1 MIHTSQ
7 LQAHARFA
15 AVLTLTVAFAACG
28 DDSGTSDPDSAGSGG
43 SSTTG
48 GNPDRAGASS
58 SDAGQAGKG
67 NGGAGTSGAG
77 GNTSTA
83 GSAGTNSQ
91 AGSGGSSNGHAGSG
105 GSAQAGTSAES
116 GAGGQGGDVND
127 GGASGQDAG
136 GGASGQDAGGG
147 AGGQPSVE
155 IGITGTGDDGSL
167 NVDGAV
173 DLATANSGARSCADG
188 GDAVSYSVAA
198 LDGSSATLAGAPAA
212 GCLEVGD
219 EVLLINL
226 QGTAA
231 HFGNVGNYETLRVS
245 AVSGSAV
252 SFSKPKLRFYGDAVD
267 DDANLGSER
276 TNQRVM
282 LQRVPNYQNVNV
294 AAAGSLT
301 AGAWDGVKGGVLF
314 FRATGLV
321 SVAGALSMSG
331 KGYAGGI
338 QNTVVNTNGQQGES
352 IRGLGANLGDASQ
365 GAGGGGIGDQN
376 GCDSFGASGGGG
388 GYAAPGNDG
397 SAACSGKGGGAY
409 GNASLLSLLMLGSG
423 GGAGGTDNVLSDNPP
438 GGFGGRGGGIVV
450 ITAAELEVSGTLMA
464 TGGDGEGD
472 LATGCDNGASI
483 TSCWDYS
490 GPGGAGS
497 GGSILLDATTS
508 ALGSELVTASGGLGG
523 LGDPS
528 GDGGDGADGRIAVH
542 ALTLTGAT
550 VPIATEN

>member
-1 MIHTSQ
+1 MIHSSQ
-7 LQAHARFA
+7 LQARARFA

-28 DDSGTSDPDSAGSGG
+28 DDAGSSDPDATGGGG

-48 GNPDRAGASS
+48 GNLDRAGTSS

-67 NGGAGTSGAG
+67 TGGAGTSGG
-77 GNTSTA
+77 GGKTTTA
-83 GSAGTNSQ
+83 GSAGTSSQ
-91 AGSGGSSNGHAGSG
+91 AGSGGNSNGHAGSG
-105 GSAQAGTSAES
+105 GGDQAGSSAES
-116 GAGGQGGDVND
+116 GASGQGGEVND
-127 GGASGQDAG
+127 

-147 AGGQPSVE
+147 AGGQPPVE
-155 IGITGTGDDGSL
+155 IGSTGTGDDGSL

-198 LDGSSATLAGAPAA
+198 LDGSSATLAAAPAT

-226 QGTAA
+226 QGTAG

-245 AVSGSAV
+245 AVSGTAV
-252 SFSKPKLRFYGDAVD
+252 SFSKPKLRFYGDAAD
-267 DDANLGSER
+267 DDANLGNER

-282 LQRVPNYQNVNV
+282 LQRVPNYQNVSV

-352 IRGLGANLGDASQ
+352 IHGLGANLGDASQ
-365 GAGGGGIGDQN
+365 GAGGGGIGDEN

-388 GYAAPGNDG
+388 GHAAPGNDG
-397 SAACSGKGGGAY
+397 SAACSGKGGAAY
-409 GNASLLSLLMLGSG
+409 GDATLLSRLTLGSG

-450 ITAAELEVSGTLMA
+450 ITAAELEVSGTLVA
-464 TGGDGEGD
+464 TGSDGQGD

-508 ALGSELVTASGGLGG
+508 SLGSELVTASGGLGG
-523 LGDPS
+523 LGEPS

-550 VPIATEN
+550 LPVATEN

>member
-1 MIHTSQ
+1 
-7 LQAHARFA
+7 
-15 AVLTLTVAFAACG
+15 VAFAACG
-28 DDSGTSDPDSAGSGG
+28 DDTGTSDPDSAGGGG

-48 GNPDRAGASS
+48 GNLDRAGTSS

-67 NGGAGTSGAG
+67 TGGAGTSGG
-77 GNTSTA
+77 GGETTTA
-83 GSAGTNSQ
+83 GSAGTSSQ
-91 AGSGGSSNGHAGSG
+91 AGSGGSSNDHAGSG
-105 GSAQAGTSAES
+105 GSAQAGSSAES
-116 GAGGQGGDVND
+116 GAGGQGGEMND
-127 GGASGQDAG
+127 

-147 AGGQPSVE
+147 AGGQPPVE
-155 IGITGTGDDGSL
+155 IGSTGTGDDGSL

-198 LDGSSATLAGAPAA
+198 LDGSSATLAAAPAA

-245 AVSGSAV
+245 AVSGNAV

-282 LQRVPNYQNVNV
+282 LQRVPNYQNVSV

-314 FRATGLV
+314 FRAAGLV
-321 SVAGALSMSG
+321 SVAGTLSMSG

-352 IRGLGANLGDASQ
+352 FHGLGANLGDASQ

-376 GCDSFGASGGGG
+376 GCESFGASGGGG
-388 GYAAPGNDG
+388 GHAAPGNDG
-397 SAACSGKGGGAY
+397 TSACSGKGGAAY
-409 GNASLLSLLMLGSG
+409 GDATLLGRLTLGSG

-450 ITAAELEVSGTLMA
+450 ITAAELEVSGSLVA
-464 TGGDGEGD
+464 TGSDGEGD
-472 LATGCDNGASI
+472 LATGCDDGASV

-497 GGSILLDATTS
+497 GGSILLDANTS
-508 ALGSELVTASGGLGG
+508 SLGSELVAASGGLGG

-542 ALTLTGAT
+542 ALTLTGT
-550 VPIATEN
+550 TLPVATEN